1 MAATSVRLLPLPAL
15 LLAGLLA
22 CGALA
27 AMVGGDSPPA
37 PRGEAAAASASY
49 SEGSLALSNS
59 RDGSAILSASGM
71 APGSVTSGTVTIANT
86 GTLAGEF
93 ALADAGLTE
102 TPGSGGGLLSSRLQ
116 LLVEDVTAGAGTPVY
131 SGPLADLGSRALGR
145 FESGTSRTYRF
156 TVSFPDGGS
165 PAADNALQNAALN
178 VRYDWSASSNSAPA
192 AGPRLT
198 VRTLS
203 TRRILIRRSV
213 LFGVRCS
220 ERCTVSASGR
230 LRAGGVFR
238 LRAPARSVAAGDRSV
253 LSLPLSRA
261 SVAAAYR
268 VLRKGGRVPIAVTVR
283 ARGASGRS
291 AVSRRKLI
299 LVPEAPRRGGR
310 GRAAPSS

>member
-27 AMVGGDSPPA
+27 AMVGGDPPPA
-37 PRGEAAAASASY
+37 ARGEAAAASASY
-49 SEGSLALSNS
+49 SEGSLTLSNS

-71 APGSVTSGTVTIANT
+71 APGNVTSGTVTIANT

-116 LLVEDVTAGAGTPVY
+116 LLVEDSTAGTPVY

-145 FESGTSRTYRF
+145 FGPGASRTYRF

-165 PAADNALQNAALN
+165 PAADNALQNAALS
-178 VRYDWSASSNSAPA
+178 VRYDWSASSTPGAPT
-192 AGPRLT
+192 GPRLA
-198 VRTLS
+198 VRTLRP
-203 TRRILIRRSV
+203 RRILLRRSV

-220 ERCTVSASGR
+220 ERCAVSASGR
-230 LRAGGVFR
+230 LRAGRVFR
-238 LRAPARSVAAGDRSV
+238 LRAPSRSVAAGGSI

-261 SVAAAYR
+261 SVTAAYR
-268 VLRKGGRVPIAVTVR
+268 VLRRGGRVAIAVTVR
-283 ARGASGRS
+283 ARGASGRT
-291 AVSRRKLI
+291 AVSRRRLI
-299 LVPEAPRRGGR
+299 LVPDVPRRGGR
-310 GRAAPSS
+310 GRAGPSS